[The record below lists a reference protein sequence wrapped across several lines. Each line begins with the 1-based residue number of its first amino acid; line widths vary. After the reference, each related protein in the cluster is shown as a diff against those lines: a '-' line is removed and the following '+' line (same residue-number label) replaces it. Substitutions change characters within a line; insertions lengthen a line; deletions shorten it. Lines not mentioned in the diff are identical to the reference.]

1 MKDIETIKQTFS
13 GDIIVDGDALY
24 DEAATTLMRK
34 GNPAVIFCP
43 KNNEDVIAAI
53 AYAKSNGLVLSV
65 RSGGHSGAGHS
76 TNDDGVVIDLSHFK
90 DIEVIDEQEHL
101 VRIGG
106 GAKWGDIAK
115 TLGEHNLAISSGDT
129 KSVGVGGL
137 TLGGGIGWMVRK
149 YGLALDNLVA
159 ADIVTADGKTLHLS
173 KTDNPE
179 LFWAIRGGSG
189 NFGVV
194 THFEFRA
201 HPIKNVVAG
210 TITYK
215 LDDTN
220 KLIKGWRD
228 VMRQAPEELTTMFLI
243 MPSFGG
249 NPAAAVI
256 MACYAGDDEAVAM
269 QAIEPLTKLG
279 DAIGKDIKQKEY
291 AEVLEEAHPPQ
302 GMKII
307 VHDTFIKDFSDEVI
321 EAIAGQEGLVLQLRY
336 LGGAMNR
343 VSADATAF
351 AHRENEVLVV
361 SPTFVGPSAT
371 DEEIDKAL
379 EPWNKIEAFGNGS
392 YCNFLSDASEKSITA
407 SYPEATYDRLVQ
419 LKKQYDPANI
429 FNQTY
434 NIKPIE

>member
-1 MKDIETIKQTFS
+1 MKDIETIKQAFA
-13 GDIIVDGDALY
+13 GDIIVEGDDLY
-24 DEAATTLMRK
+24 DEAAKIHMRK
-34 GNPAVIFCP
+34 GTPAIIFCP
-43 KNNEDVIAAI
+43 SNTKDVAAAI
-53 AYAKSNGLVLSV
+53 AYVKDNGLVLSV

-76 TNDDGVVIDLSHFK
+76 TNDGGAVIDLSHFK
-90 DIEVIDEQEHL
+90 DIEIVDTAERL

-129 KSVGVGGL
+129 RSVGVGGL

-149 YGLALDNLVA
+149 YGLALDSLVA
-159 ADIVTADGKTLHLS
+159 AEIVTTDGKVLRLS
-173 KTDNPE
+173 ETENSD

-194 THFEFRA
+194 THFEFKA
-201 HPIKNVVAG
+201 HPVRNVVAG

-215 LDDTN
+215 LEDTAG
-220 KLIKGWRD
+220 LLKGWRD
-228 VMRQAPEELTTMFLI
+228 GMRQAPEELTTMFLA

-256 MACYAGDDEAVAM
+256 MACYAGDDEAAAM
-269 QAIEPLTKLG
+269 RAIEPFTKLG
-279 DAIGKDIKQKEY
+279 EVIGKDIKQKEY
-291 AEVLEEAHPPQ
+291 AEVLEEAHSPQ

-321 EAIAGQEGLVLQLRY
+321 KVIANQEGLVLQLRY

-343 VSADATAF
+343 IPADATAF
-351 AHRENEVLVV
+351 AHRDNEVLIV

-371 DEEIDKAL
+371 DEEIVKAS
-379 EPWNKIEAFGNGS
+379 EPWSKIEAFSNGS

-407 SYPEATYDRLVQ
+407 SYPEATYDRLVKI
-419 LKKQYDPANI
+419 KKQYDPDNL

-434 NIKPIE
+434 NIKPIA